1 MLLLWLLLTA
11 EPLDARHVAIG
22 VAMFNAIGAAVGGF
36 LGPYVT
42 GAVVQRMGSFV
53 KATLIQGSFL
63 LASGALV
70 LALGIWEQAH
80 KRKAARLL
88 GGGSVAVAA
97 NGGSKVQHKEVQ
109 Q

>member
-1 MLLLWLLLTA
+1 MCLVCAPA

-22 VAMFNAIGAAVGGF
+22 VALFNAVGAAVGGF

-63 LASGALV
+63 LASGV
-70 LALGIWEQAH
+70 LTVALGIWEQVH
-80 KRKAARLL
+80 KRNAARLL
-88 GGGSVAVAA
+88 GAGNSNNGS
-97 NGGSKVQHKEVQ
+97 NPKHS
-109 Q
+109 